1 LKPMGKRKKSGRKKK
16 KRSGGSLSAL
26 RGTIKSAAGSGSK
39 TPRKKTW
46 KSRFLDILLWGAV
59 LVVAYFVLRSRCAR

>member
-1 LKPMGKRKKSGRKKK
+1 MGKKRKPRRKKK

-26 RGTIKSAAGSGSK
+26 RGTIKSAAGTSSK

-46 KSRFLDILLWGAV
+46 KSRVLDVILWVAV
-59 LVVAYFVLRSRCAR
+59 LVVAYFVLRARCAR

>member
-1 LKPMGKRKKSGRKKK
+1 MGKKKKPRRKKK

-46 KSRFLDILLWGAV
+46 KSRALDIFLWIAV
-59 LVVAYFVLRSRCAR
+59 LVVAYFVIRSRCAR

>member
-1 LKPMGKRKKSGRKKK
+1 MGKKKKPRRKKK
-16 KRSGGSLSAL
+16 KKSSGGSLSSL

-46 KSRFLDILLWGAV
+46 KSRVLDILLWGAV

>member
-1 LKPMGKRKKSGRKKK
+1 MGKKRKKSRKKK
-16 KRSGGSLSAL
+16 KSSGGSLSAM

-46 KSRFLDILLWGAV
+46 KGRVLDVVLWGVV
-59 LVVAYFVLRSRCAR
+59 LVVAYFVIRSRCAR

>member
-1 LKPMGKRKKSGRKKK
+1 MGKKKKSGKRK

-26 RGTIKSAAGSGSK
+26 RGTIKSAAGTK

-46 KSRFLDILLWGAV
+46 KGRVFDVHMWIAV
-59 LVVAYFVLRSRCAR
+59 LVVAYFVIRSRCAR